1 MIVDETFLDIQ
12 KSTVIGLKNIEKKDE
27 ENLKSEID
35 NIYSNVRYINLNEEI
50 LRNKTT
56 SEEKGMIS
64 RKWIDNILNKYPSFS
79 IFCYYVNEEQK
90 NLINEK
96 LSYNISFDI
105 DNTLSKLYG
114 DKSDYNKF
122 IFVSVK
128 VKNKNNISFV
138 KTLLKEISS
147 KYHLFIDEK
156 FPFQTV
162 INLIKS
168 KSNEFFTEKINNY
181 KKQLSNKET
190 SEFIIK
196 KNIKI
201 GILCYIINDFKIFDF
216 FESAYNLMI
225 KLVHVK
231 KYSLC
236 NQDER
241 MIFFEMK
248 NICDWLI
255 FNIFRNN
262 GYNGEYIK
270 NRLINHFSYF
280 NFEDFISNENLSI
293 EMRIIILF
301 WKLRIYDYFSKLRN
315 EFIND
320 AFCNFEKIHS
330 IMRLI
335 KTYNLN
341 KNYLDSLNIDPQIN
355 EMNSKYCEKLPI
367 YILQEKK
374 IEDVNL
380 IIKIYYCNLIKQNIL
395 NYENLQTKVKNLIIN
410 GLSDLRSENEKYTFY
425 FFKTASIM
433 NIIEENKKNSLK
445 FLKNILYGD
454 KSLFL
459 QNNFPKIFNDLLTKY
474 NKLIKE
480 NEMENSRD
488 NFLNI
493 IKKSCFEKLSNEE
506 NTFLNNF
513 FSNSNIEEIEKKNLK
528 FFKLNPNEMFNIDF
542 SFSNIHPKILD
553 IITLNLE
560 IKTYLDNSIKIPIK
574 KIKVIGTKDN
584 KQFINEENFELSNS
598 NPFTKEFKMFTSK
611 NDNELTIYSI
621 DILLQNGILFSYSF
635 KPYLNKTIILDQ
647 FDNKDIDKHI
657 VINYQKDIQMGE
669 FQYKYFKIDISNKL
683 KERIKINEIKSSFK
697 LIRRKSNENFDYE
710 FFLKDENNNIINKK
724 NEELNFDDIRMNE
737 DNSEIIEFILKINT
751 TGEFKLD
758 FKIHFNLSSLEIN
771 NLSLEYDYENFF
783 KILSVRPLNIKS
795 TSDSS
800 IIFGKDKNNIKIK
813 PTFHPFKIQSILN
826 NSIIEDV
833 IIKNIEIYPFN
844 SFINISSPITKLLEK
859 NYEQIILSNTQ
870 FIIPF
875 HVIVNEDFNGEIGY
889 FQLKWT
895 TKNLENYS
903 NNLINETKFSFKDL
917 KSEEECKK
925 IDLKFSV
932 EIINYICKI
941 SVENNSNEIKNI
953 MINLELN
960 KDNPDYLIEG

>member
-1 MIVDETFLDIQ
+1 
-12 KSTVIGLKNIEKKDE
+12 
-27 ENLKSEID
+27 
-35 NIYSNVRYINLNEEI
+35 
-50 LRNKTT
+50 
-56 SEEKGMIS
+56 
-64 RKWIDNILNKYPSFS
+64 
-79 IFCYYVNEEQK
+79 
-90 NLINEK
+90 
-96 LSYNISFDI
+96 
-105 DNTLSKLYG
+105 
-114 DKSDYNKF
+114 
-122 IFVSVK
+122 
-128 VKNKNNISFV
+128 
-138 KTLLKEISS
+138 
-147 KYHLFIDEK
+147 
-156 FPFQTV
+156 
-162 INLIKS
+162 
-168 KSNEFFTEKINNY
+168 
-181 KKQLSNKET
+181 
-190 SEFIIK
+190 
-196 KNIKI
+196 
-201 GILCYIINDFKIFDF
+201 
-216 FESAYNLMI
+216 
-225 KLVHVK
+225 
-231 KYSLC
+231 
-236 NQDER
+236 
-241 MIFFEMK
+241 
-248 NICDWLI
+248 
-255 FNIFRNN
+255 
-262 GYNGEYIK
+262 
-270 NRLINHFSYF
+270 
-280 NFEDFISNENLSI
+280 
-293 EMRIIILF
+293 
-301 WKLRIYDYFSKLRN
+301 
-315 EFIND
+315 
-320 AFCNFEKIHS
+320 
-330 IMRLI
+330 
-335 KTYNLN
+335 
-341 KNYLDSLNIDPQIN
+341 
-355 EMNSKYCEKLPI
+355 
-367 YILQEKK
+367 
-374 IEDVNL
+374 
-380 IIKIYYCNLIKQNIL
+380 
-395 NYENLQTKVKNLIIN
+395 
-410 GLSDLRSENEKYTFY
+410 
-425 FFKTASIM
+425 
-433 NIIEENKKNSLK
+433 
-445 FLKNILYGD
+445 
-454 KSLFL
+454 
-459 QNNFPKIFNDLLTKY
+459 
-474 NKLIKE
+474 
-480 NEMENSRD
+480 MENSRD

-657 VINYQKDIQMGE
+657 IINYQKDIQMGE

-960 KDNPDYLIEG
+960 KDNPDYLIEGKIKKKTLIYPFSKHSENFIITPLRNELKVIKLNNIYIEEYPLNDKNYEKIQMVYNYNPGFIRIKHQLLN